1 MIANSPSGP
10 PPGASTP
17 GSSRTQ
23 TGPAYRPTSAAVT
36 ARLKRADVVVDEG
49 VGGGRRKHP
58 VLVGALTLS
67 YTLLRYGYRPR
78 SADWLTVAD
87 L

>member
-1 MIANSPSGP
+1 
-10 PPGASTP
+10 
-17 GSSRTQ
+17 
-23 TGPAYRPTSAAVT
+23 VT

-49 VGGGRRKHP
+49 VGGGRRKHSL
-58 VLVGALTLS
+58 LVGALTLS
-67 YTLLRYGYRPR
+67 YTLLQYGYRPR